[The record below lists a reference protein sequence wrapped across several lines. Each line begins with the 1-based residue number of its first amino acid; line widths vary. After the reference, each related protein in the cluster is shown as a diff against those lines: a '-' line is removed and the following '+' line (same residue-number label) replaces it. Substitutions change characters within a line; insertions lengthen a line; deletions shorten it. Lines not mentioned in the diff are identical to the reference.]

1 MQARD
6 DFFCVPRLPMHRA
19 RFSLAQV
26 AFERAFG
33 PKLGAGELSL
43 VRPGLGA
50 SQGGGHG
57 GGGGVGGV
65 GVGAALGAAA
75 LRGAQWQR
83 LYLRR
88 AMILHAHVGALDDD
102 GGGSGSGSSSSDSPG
117 SGASDGGGGGG
128 RARGRGVGGR
138 LGHDYEVCACEQR
151 GGVSFGGAGVSFPEA
166 ALAAPRPARLAPFRP
181 AGSNGATGRYLA
193 PFSPTS

>member
-6 DFFCVPRLPMHRA
+6 DLFFVP
-19 RFSLAQV
+19 LAQA

-33 PKLGAGELSL
+33 PKLGAGELSF

-50 SQGGGHG
+50 SQGGGRG

-65 GVGAALGAAA
+65 GAGAALGAAA

-102 GGGSGSGSSSSDSPG
+102 GGGGGSGSDSPG
-117 SGASDGGGGGG
+117 SGASDGGGDGG
-128 RARGRGVGGR
+128 RARGRGGGGR

-151 GGVSFGGAGVSFPEA
+151 GGVSFGGAGSLSLKP
-166 ALAAPRPARLAPFRP
+166 LSQRLGPARLAPTVRRVLTRP
-181 AGSNGATGRYLA
+181 RGGI
-193 PFSPTS
+193 